1 MTSARNAGIG
11 RAAPEFLVT
20 KEYRR
25 FAEFCEA
32 VRRDRY
38 IGVCHGA
45 AGVGK
50 TLSARY
56 FARWDG
62 VVADIAVHPTAA
74 PYPVRDIT
82 ECRTLVY
89 TPSPTVTARRLR
101 SELETLR
108 RGFNAVVSR
117 ILLENHDPRE
127 PRVSPP
133 SPDWVELVIV
143 DEADRL
149 TYLPLEELRDYY
161 DREQFGLVLIGMP
174 GLAQRLMHYPQL
186 YSRIGFVHQYRA
198 LSMEELQFILAH
210 KWAQLGLTLSA
221 EDFTDA
227 EAVAAIGR
235 MTGGNFRLVQ
245 RLFTQVERILRINNL
260 HSVTKEVVEA
270 ARETLLIGPT

>member
-1 MTSARNAGIG
+1 MSDDGTGPPATA
-11 RAAPEFLVT
+11 FLIT

-32 VRRDRY
+32 VRRERY
-38 IGVCHGA
+38 IGVCHGP

-56 FARWDG
+56 FAHWDG
-62 VVADIAVHPTAA
+62 VAADIAVHPTAA
-74 PYPVRDIT
+74 PYPARDIT

-89 TPSPTVTARRLR
+89 TPPPTITAKRLR
-101 SELETLR
+101 TELEVLR
-108 RGFNAVVSR
+108 RGFKTVVSR

-127 PRVSPP
+127 PLVNPP
-133 SPDWVELVIV
+133 THDWVELVIV

-149 TYLPLEELRDYY
+149 KYLPLEELRDYY
-161 DREQFGLVLIGMP
+161 DCGHVGLVLIGMP

-186 YSRIGFVHQYRA
+186 YSWIGFVHHYRP
-198 LSMEELQFILAH
+198 LSMEELQFILTH
-210 KWAQLGLTLSA
+210 KWAQLGLSLSLD
-221 EDFTDA
+221 DFTDA

-235 MTGGNFRLVQ
+235 ITGGNFRLVP
-245 RLFTQVERILRINNL
+245 RLFTQMERILRINDL

-270 ARETLLIGPT
+270 ARETLLIGPA